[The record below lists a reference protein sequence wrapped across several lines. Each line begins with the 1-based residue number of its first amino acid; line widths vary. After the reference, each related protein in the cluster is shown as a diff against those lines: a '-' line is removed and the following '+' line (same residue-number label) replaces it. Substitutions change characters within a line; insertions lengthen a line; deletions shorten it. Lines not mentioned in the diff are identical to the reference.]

1 MEEKFSYPGTG
12 RIMIDDVS
20 LYEAKAY
27 KDKIEALDGV
37 DQVMWLDTS
46 TSVYAADAFINFNS
60 VDEYYKDNTAVMD
73 IVFVNGDTDKRTSQ
87 TIDVGS
93 RTFSETKGH
102 YVGMAVQNKSL
113 QENVSSEMKLIM
125 TLAVVVI
132 FLILT
137 VTTNSWFEPVLYLTV
152 MGVAIVLNKGTNL
165 FIGRIS
171 F

>member
-1 MEEKFSYPGTG
+1 MKLKFLHKRKEEKQTEEEAFSLPKFIIERSRAIEIVFLVLVLISALMAPFVEINYDLTEYLPSTVQSKQGLDLMEEKFGYPGTG

-73 IVFVNGDTDKRTSQ
+73 ICFCKRRH
-87 TIDVGS
+87 G
-93 RTFSETKGH
+93 
-102 YVGMAVQNKSL
+102 
-113 QENVSSEMKLIM
+113 
-125 TLAVVVI
+125 
-132 FLILT
+132 
-137 VTTNSWFEPVLYLTV
+137 
-152 MGVAIVLNKGTNL
+152 
-165 FIGRIS
+165 
-171 F
+171 

>member
-1 MEEKFSYPGTG
+1 MRRS
-12 RIMIDDVS
+12 
-20 LYEAKAY
+20 Y

-87 TIDVGS
+87 TIDEIKDILGD
-93 RTFSETKGH
+93 KGH

-132 FLILT
+132 
-137 VTTNSWFEPVLYLTV
+137 S
-152 MGVAIVLNKGTNL
+152 
-165 FIGRIS
+165 
-171 F
+171 